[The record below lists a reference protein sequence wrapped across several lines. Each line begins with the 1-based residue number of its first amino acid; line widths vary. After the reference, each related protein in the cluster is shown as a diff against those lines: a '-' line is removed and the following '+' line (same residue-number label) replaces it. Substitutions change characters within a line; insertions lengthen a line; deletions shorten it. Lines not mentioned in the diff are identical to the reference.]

1 MKRLYLAVEVITH
14 LVFKDGE
21 IVSSTTV
28 EKPLGVRF
36 VSDGAFMLGH
46 HRLDELKVASEGNE
60 NVNVVEA
67 AFSDLRGLELAKE
80 FNEGSVFSVGELT
93 FIGVSPFDSSL
104 TYKDSV
110 EFLVRSE
117 ISK

>member
-1 MKRLYLAVEVITH
+1 MKRVYLAVEVITH

-36 VSDGAFMLGH
+36 VSDGAFMLSH
-46 HRLDELKVASEGNE
+46 HRLDKLKVASEGNE
-60 NVNVVEA
+60 NVNIVEA
-67 AFSDLRGLELAKE
+67 AFSDLRGLELARE
-80 FNEGSVFSVGELT
+80 FNEGSVFSVGEVT

>member
-1 MKRLYLAVEVITH
+1 MKRVYLAIEVITH

-80 FNEGSVFSVGELT
+80 FNEGSVFSVGEVT
-93 FIGVSPFDSSL
+93 TVGVSPFDSSL